1 MIRSHDVIFEE
12 GTGHQTISEDQ
23 GSDEFDIFP
32 INNTW
37 SINNAQDSDATGC
50 LLHDT
55 NLIAPHNHLTDVP
68 HDNVIQPQHY
78 DPSLIPANQIPVP
91 QTIQH
96 STHSSILSTNM
107 WESRASV
114 NEAHDMGENWAS
126 NSTRPHTMFMDL
138 EESKLNVA
146 YYIALMA
153 TSMDSEHILR
163 SYMEVKK
170 CLDLWQGPM
179 EEEMEIMK
187 QHSIQVSS
195 STEGSTCH
203 WLKVG
208 VCK

>member
-1 MIRSHDVIFEE
+1 
-12 GTGHQTISEDQ
+12 
-23 GSDEFDIFP
+23 
-32 INNTW
+32 
-37 SINNAQDSDATGC
+37 
-50 LLHDT
+50 
-55 NLIAPHNHLTDVP
+55 
-68 HDNVIQPQHY
+68 
-78 DPSLIPANQIPVP
+78 
-91 QTIQH
+91 
-96 STHSSILSTNM
+96 
-107 WESRASV
+107 
-114 NEAHDMGENWAS
+114 
-126 NSTRPHTMFMDL
+126 MFMDL